1 MTLLTTIPI
10 SYFIVVWI
18 GWIITLC
25 FLAVFYLKSK
35 RLSKDNEL
43 SEYPTSFLY
52 DK

>member
-1 MTLLTTIPI
+1 MTLLTQIPNSWFYI
-10 SYFIVVWI
+10 TWI